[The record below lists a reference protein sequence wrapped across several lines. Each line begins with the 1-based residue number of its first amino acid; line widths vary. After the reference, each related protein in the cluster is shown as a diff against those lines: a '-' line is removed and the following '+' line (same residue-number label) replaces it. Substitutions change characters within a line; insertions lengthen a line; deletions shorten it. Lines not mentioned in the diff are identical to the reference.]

1 MHHPEQNLQPNSRR
15 FLPRWLLG
23 ILVLLLLAGAG
34 YAIMQQ
40 NTPKAA
46 PAPDVVSVTEAAR
59 LRDEGVTLIDVRTP
73 AEYEQAHIPDITWIP
88 IDELPNRLEEVP
100 KDEQVIFVCQS
111 GVRSERARDLARQAG
126 YTQVTSMQGGMG
138 EWQAQ
143 NLPVVSGK

>member
-1 MHHPEQNLQPNSRR
+1 MNQPDQNSQANQRR
-15 FLPRWLLG
+15 FLPRWLIG

-34 YAIMQQ
+34 YAIAQQ
-40 NTPKAA
+40 SLPKAA
-46 PAPDVVSVTEAAR
+46 PAPDVVSVTETAR
-59 LRDEGVTLIDVRTP
+59 LRDEGVTLIDVRTQ
-73 AEYEQAHIPDITWIP
+73 AEYEQAHIADIIWIP
-88 IDELPNRLEEVP
+88 IDELPNRLKEVP